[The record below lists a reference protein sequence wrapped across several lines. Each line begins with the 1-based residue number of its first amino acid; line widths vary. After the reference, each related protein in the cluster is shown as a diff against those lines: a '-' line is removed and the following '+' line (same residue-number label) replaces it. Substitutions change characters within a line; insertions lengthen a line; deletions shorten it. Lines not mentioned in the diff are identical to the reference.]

1 MFAVFGKIKK
11 VEYARSFNKL
21 GRKIKNEE
29 VLFRSNSR
37 CYQISGD
44 FSSEKIAMEFV
55 GLCANKKDIIR
66 PVYIASLRPILGK
79 DNNEKIDKRTKKPLM
94 RYVKFKDVTE

>member
-11 VEYARSFNKL
+11 VEYVRSFNKL
-21 GRKIKNEE
+21 GRKTKDEE
-29 VLFRSNSR
+29 VTFHSNSR

-55 GLCANKKDIIR
+55 ALCANKKDIIR
-66 PVYIASLRPILGK
+66 PVYIASLRPVLEK
-79 DNNEKIDKRTKKPLM
+79 DNKERISKKNKKTVNEIR
-94 RYVKFKDVTE
+94 